1 MGFTLDVFEFFLPN
15 CHASLKRW
23 LTPSQ
28 ELINTVKGETKVF
41 ATKNIF
47 KLPQERLVK
56 TAIKN
61 YIRQRTVNIINESYF
76 LYAKINL
83 IKETFITELNKNQPF
98 W

>member
-1 MGFTLDVFEFFLPN
+1 MGFTLDDFEFLLPN

-23 LTPSQ
+23 LTPSK
-28 ELINTVKGETKVF
+28 ELINMVKEETKVF

-47 KLPQERLVK
+47 KLPQERLDK
-56 TAIKN
+56 TALEN
-61 YIRQRTVNIINESYF
+61 YIRQLTVNMINESYF
-76 LYAKINL
+76 LYAKSNL